1 MNCDESRELMLDILY
16 GEELNSRTCFQFFQH
31 IDACSECS
39 ADYGELLQTREV
51 LQSWHVEDSQATAVP
66 EPVPGRSARLRWI
79 REVQWWPALTKV
91 AAGFLIL
98 VGLLSILQNL
108 GYLGGPRV
116 SVSEQQLADMV
127 QDMIVANQAE
137 ERIMIGRA
145 LIRWKDDA
153 DLQRNQDMQEVYDYL
168 VTLEERY
175 ANNLE
180 ENNQYLRTLA
190 TK

>member
-1 MNCDESRELMLDILY
+1 MNCDESRELMLDVLY

-51 LQSWHVEDSQATAVP
+51 LQTWHVDDAPGAVEKPETARA
-66 EPVPGRSARLRWI
+66 GRFRWI
-79 REVQWWPALTKV
+79 REVQWWPALTRV
-91 AAGFLIL
+91 AAGFLIV
-98 VGLLSILQNL
+98 VGLVSILQNL

-116 SVSEQQLADMV
+116 SVSERQLAEMV
-127 QDMIVANQAE
+127 QDMILVNQAE
-137 ERIMIGRA
+137 ERQMIGRA
-145 LIRWKDDA
+145 LIRWKDDV
-153 DLQRNQDMQEVYDYL
+153 DLERSQDMRELYDYL

-175 ANNLE
+175 AENLE
-180 ENNQYLRTLA
+180 ENNLYLRTLA